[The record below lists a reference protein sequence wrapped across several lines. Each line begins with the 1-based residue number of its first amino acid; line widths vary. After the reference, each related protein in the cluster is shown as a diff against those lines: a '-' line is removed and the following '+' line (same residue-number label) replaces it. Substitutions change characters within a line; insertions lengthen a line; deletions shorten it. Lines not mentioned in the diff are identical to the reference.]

1 MARIRSKS
9 VVRHRGGIPVEIT
22 AEGLDSEVWSDADL
36 VLGFCDAYG
45 LPAPEDHL
53 LGRPRACRDHAAQ
66 HWALVNGYLNKYG
79 SVHWGLL
86 SEVDVPAIGNARI
99 RAKVEHEVQQ
109 QDDAGLR

>member
-1 MARIRSKS
+1 MAKVRSKDTQ
-9 VVRHRGGIPVEIT
+9 RPVGAVPSELT
-22 AEGLDSEVWSDADL
+22 STGLDSVVWSDPDL

-53 LGRPRACRDHAAQ
+53 LGMPRACRDHAAQ